1 MEKLLDSDSLKDRL
15 NDLRRSGSRIVFTNG
30 CFDILHAGH
39 VRYLSEARSYGDI
52 LVVGLNSDKSVKLIK
67 GENRPIIPELQRA
80 EVLAGLWCV
89 DYVTLFHESDPL
101 KLIEKLKPD
110 ILVKGADWAEDQIIG
125 ADIVNANGGKVI
137 RIRMVSG
144 VSTSEIIQKILKIYG
159 NQEKQG
165 C

>member
-1 MEKLLDSDSLKDRL
+1 MEKILDSDSLKDRL

-39 VRYLSEARSYGDI
+39 VRYLSEAGSYGDI

-110 ILVKGADWAEDQIIG
+110 ILVKGADWAEDQIVG

-144 VSTSEIIQKILKIYG
+144 VSTSEIIQKILKTYG

>member
-1 MEKLLDSDSLKDRL
+1 MEKIVDSDSLKDRL
-15 NDLRRSGSRIVFTNG
+15 NDLRRSGTRVAFTNG

-67 GENRPIIPELQRA
+67 GEKRPIIPELQRA

-89 DYVTLFHESDPL
+89 DYVTLFHESNPL

-125 ADIVNANGGKVI
+125 ADIVNATGGKVI

-144 VSTSEIIQKILKIYG
+144 VSTSEIIRKILNIYG

>member
-1 MEKLLDSDSLKDRL
+1 MEKILDSDSLKDRL
-15 NDLRRSGSRIVFTNG
+15 NDLRRSGRRIVFTNG

-80 EVLAGLWCV
+80 EVLTGLWCV

-144 VSTSEIIQKILKIYG
+144 VSTSEIIQKILKTYG